1 MAKGARGNKNISVVG
16 GGGGVQAPKRSKL
29 DEANNNPMTKDRDN
43 IALVARTKDGERKD
57 VVVSIQNTSQLDNI
71 ENLDYARGEG
81 RFRDT
86 NIYRAL
92 AADAERNALKPK
104 ENQIFM
110 KEPEAKEGKWT
121 KTDSVPVVRKV
132 EGARVLE
139 KTSGYVTKI
148 DGETV
153 YAQRRGRGEW
163 AINYKGMIASPPNA
177 KLTSLDKVK
186 NNTSSLMNVIK
197 NNPRSKKSAEAQ
209 FRVLNNNLG
218 RISDRVY
225 KEISIEG
232 IADRL

>member
-1 MAKGARGNKNISVVG
+1 MAKGGSGNKNISVVG
-16 GGGGVQAPKRSKL
+16 GIQAPKRSKL
-29 DEANNNPMTKDRDN
+29 EEANNNPMTKDRDN

-86 NIYRAL
+86 NIYRTL

-104 ENQIFM
+104 ENQVFM
-110 KEPEAKEGKWT
+110 KEPTAQEGKWT

-139 KTSGYVTKI
+139 KTNGYVTKV
-148 DGETV
+148 DGETI

-163 AINYKGMIASPPNA
+163 AINYKGMIASPPNV

-186 NNTSSLMNVIK
+186 ANISSVTNVIK
-197 NNPRSKKSAEAQ
+197 SNETARKGADVQ
-209 FRVLNNNLG
+209 FRLLNNNLG
-218 RISDRVY
+218 RIADKVY
-225 KEISIEG
+225 KEISIQSL
-232 IADRL
+232 ANRL